1 MIPNDPL
8 SAPRFVLSAT
18 GQARGVLLVHGFSG
32 SPYEL
37 HLLADRLVAEGYSV
51 ALPRLAGHHQSLR
64 ALSESTWQDWLS
76 SAEQALLGLHRR
88 ILQETQKTPQL
99 AVVGFSMGGLLALEL
114 ARRYP
119 AVPTF
124 ARPDL
129 PEVRVLSVLSSP
141 LWLPPWQEKAIVRLA
156 GSAGLRGLAVP
167 KLAGRDLRAKDLPKA
182 PLRPWGMPVRAL
194 ASLVELM
201 RTVRPR
207 LPEVQQPTL
216 LAHGQLDHTVP
227 VACVEALAEELGTD
241 AAHKHK
247 LILPRS
253 YHIVPLDVE
262 REELFAALVAH
273 LDRYLG

>member
-1 MIPNDPL
+1 MSQNDPL

-37 HLLADRLVAEGYSV
+37 HLLADRLVDAGYSV
-51 ALPRLAGHHQSLR
+51 ALPMLRGHHQSLR
-64 ALSESTWQDWLS
+64 TLAESTWQDWLS

-88 ILQETQKTPQL
+88 MWETTQKTPQL
-99 AVVGFSMGGLLALEL
+99 AVIGFSMGGLLSLEL

-119 AVPTF
+119 AAPTF

-129 PEVRVLSVLSSP
+129 PMVRALSVLSSP
-141 LWLPPWQEKAIVRLA
+141 LWLAPWQEKAIVRLA
-156 GSAGLRGLAVP
+156 DSGLRGLAVP
-167 KLAGRDLRAKDLPKA
+167 KLAGRDVRAKDLAKA

-194 ASLVELM
+194 ASLVQLM

-207 LPEVQQPTL
+207 LPDVLQPAL

-227 VACVEALAEELGTD
+227 VACVDALADELGTL
-241 AAHKHK
+241 AEHKHK
-247 LILPRS
+247 LVLSRS
-253 YHIVPLDVE
+253 YHIVPLDVD
-262 REELFAALVAH
+262 REELFAAIDAH
-273 LDRYLG
+273 LARYLD